1 MGQLHPSFIV
11 GIGGSAGALNAYKAF
26 LDALPSNT
34 GMAFVI
40 GSQIHPTANSQLA
53 DILSHH
59 TKMPVTLAS
68 AAMPIRANR
77 VYVIPPNADLLIE
90 SCTFKVATPRASRD
104 EQIDLLFSSLAEAM
118 GARAIGIIF
127 SGYGGDGTE
136 GCKHIKANGGKTF
149 AQDMSAEVDGMPLSA
164 QASGCIDFVLPPG
177 KIPAELQR
185 LVRTIATKKK
195 HDFDPK
201 MFLATI
207 GEGRKIV
214 LVPGKQTIFTQ
225 GDPADTVFYIQKG
238 KVRLTVVSE
247 KGKEATIAILNPGDF
262 CGEGGLAG
270 QPLRMGSA
278 IAMTDCELM
287 RIDKKAMML
296 ALHRES
302 KLSDMFTA
310 YLLGRNIRYE
320 ADLVDQL
327 FSSSEK
333 RLARILL
340 LLSHFGKEGVPETV
354 IPKISQETLAE
365 MTGTTRSRVSF
376 FMNRFRKLG
385 FINYGEGGLQVH
397 SSLPQCRSA
406 RLEPASSDPSSST
419 PYRFAADW
427 IRFHAARRSASV
439 TPFTCLKRATA
450 LRT

>member
-1 MGQLHPSFIV
+1 MHPNFIV
-11 GIGGSAGALNAYKAF
+11 GIGGSAGALNAYKAL

-40 GSQIHPTANSQLA
+40 GSQIHPSANSQLA
-53 DILSHH
+53 HILSSH

-68 AAMPIRANR
+68 TAMPIRANR
-77 VYVIPPNADLLIE
+77 VYVIPPNAGLLIE
-90 SCTFKVATPRASRD
+90 SYTFQVASPRTRMNG
-104 EQIDLLFSSLAEAM
+104 QIDLLFSSLAEAM
-118 GARAIGIIF
+118 GARAIGIIL

-136 GCKHIKANGGKTF
+136 GCKHIKAQGGKTF

-164 QASGCIDFVLPPG
+164 QASGCVDFVLPPG

-201 MFLATI
+201 MFLTTI
-207 GEGRKIV
+207 GEGRTIV
-214 LVPGKQTIFTQ
+214 LAPAKQTLFTQ
-225 GDPADTVFYIQKG
+225 GDAADTVFYIQKG

-278 IAMTDCELM
+278 TALTDCELM
-287 RIDKKAMML
+287 RIEKRAMMI
-296 ALHRES
+296 ALHRENT
-302 KLSDMFTA
+302 LSDLFTA

-320 ADLVDQL
+320 EDLVDQL

-333 RLARILL
+333 RLARILIL
-340 LLSHFGKEGVPETV
+340 LAHFGKEGKPETV
-354 IPKISQETLAE
+354 IPKISQETLAD
-365 MTGTTRSRVSF
+365 MVGTTRSRVSF

-397 SSLPQCRSA
+397 SSL
-406 RLEPASSDPSSST
+406 LNVVLHD
-419 PYRFAADW
+419 
-427 IRFHAARRSASV
+427 
-439 TPFTCLKRATA
+439 
-450 LRT
+450 